1 MHIPTPTTWLLRGAS
16 LVSAAWAASSLVRQL
31 DEECQLHRF
40 LRGINSISDHGEL
53 VALRRKLS
61 STIAYD
67 FERIED
73 PRPFL
78 RATAAETIASGSGF
92 CGENARVAILLLKMR
107 GLRAHRLYLQGP
119 RWGHVA
125 VEHRWNDRWVLFDA
139 HADPATMPDDEQVGV
154 LGSDDLNEFPNA
166 HRGRN
171 PWLRA
176 TRLKALLRGPRT
188 AADNWRP
195 PSLLVGLFERPHL
208 LKALA
213 GISGWW
219 AISRLAGCLAAKR
232 PAR

>member
-1 MHIPTPTTWLLRGAS
+1 
-16 LVSAAWAASSLVRQL
+16 LVRQL
-31 DEECQLHRF
+31 DEERQLHRF
-40 LRGINSISDHGEL
+40 LRGIDSISDRREL

-67 FERIED
+67 IERKED
-73 PRPFL
+73 PRPLL

-92 CGENARVAILLLKMR
+92 CGENARVAILLLKIR

-125 VEHRWNDRWVLFDA
+125 VEHRWNGRWVLFDA
-139 HADPATMPDDEQVGV
+139 HADPATMPDDEQVGA
-154 LGSDDLNEFPNA
+154 LRSDDLNEFPNA
-166 HRGRN
+166 YPRN

-195 PSLLVGLFERPHL
+195 PSPLVGLFERPHL

-213 GISGWW
+213 GIAGWC
-219 AISRLAGCLAAKR
+219 AMSRLAGRFAAKR